1 MGMEA
6 KRRSF
11 FNGMAVLLLL
21 VLTGRPACADGS
33 ITPARLSAL
42 HRAYY
47 NDRVLEYCG
56 LYTWDVHD
64 GFERRVRYLLA
75 SADID
80 TETNRRIK
88 ISGWS
93 DADYQYDDHGLGGFR
108 RWCATDG
115 RRAADEFLDFRQK
128 ELSGK
133 TE

>member
-1 MGMEA
+1 MEA
-6 KRRSF
+6 WRRTCF
-11 FNGMAVLLLL
+11 GLAALL
-21 VLTGRPACADGS
+21 VLTLSGRPAGADGA

-56 LYTWDVHD
+56 LYTAEVHD
-64 GFERRVRYLLA
+64 GFVRRVRYLLA

-80 TETNRRIK
+80 GETVRRIK

-93 DADYQYDDHGLGGFR
+93 DADYEYDDHGLGGFR
-108 RWCATDG
+108 HWCATDG

-133 TE
+133 TQ